1 MALPRWL
8 ARLNRAVLNPLEMRR
23 REGPVL
29 EHVGRVSGVT
39 FTTPLDAH
47 VDDDGVVLTPL
58 YGPRTDWVRNV
69 LATGRATLVVD
80 GRRLE
85 LTSPRLV
92 GAGELPENMDR
103 PPRWLG
109 PDRYLYLDHA

>member
-8 ARLNRAVLNPLEMRR
+8 ARLNRTVLNPLEMRR
-23 REGPVL
+23 RKGPVL
-29 EHVGRVSGVT
+29 EHVGRLSGVT

-47 VDDDGVVLTPL
+47 IDDDGVILTPL

-69 LATGRATLVVD
+69 VAAGGAALLVD

-85 LTSPRLV
+85 LTAPRLV
-92 GAGELPENMDR
+92 VEDELPENMDR
-103 PPRWLG
+103 PLRWLG
-109 PDRYLYLDHA
+109 PDRYLHLDHA

>member
-8 ARLNRAVLNPLEMRR
+8 ARLNRGVLNPLEMRR
-23 REGPVL
+23 TERPVL
-29 EHVGRVSGVT
+29 EHVGRVSGTT

-69 LATGRATLVVD
+69 LAAGQATLRID

-85 LTSPRLV
+85 LVAPRLV
-92 GAGELPENMDR
+92 GEDEVPETMDR

-109 PDRYLYLDHA
+109 VDRYLHLDHA